1 MDKDTIVIIDY
12 GRGNLHSVYN
22 GLLKVG
28 ASPVVSGD
36 PKVIAEAPRVILP
49 GVGSFG
55 DCMDTMRSRGL
66 EEAVQEALHSGK
78 PFLGICLGMQ
88 CAVIEF
94 ARHVL
99 NLADANSSEMEQTP
113 HPVIDLMEEQ
123 KGVTAKGGT
132 MRLGAYPCALKKGSK
147 VAAAYGKLNISE
159 RHRHRYEFN
168 NDYLEQ
174 FEAAGMKAV
183 GVNPDTNLV
192 EVVEIEN
199 HPWFVGTQ
207 YHPEYKSTVLSPSP
221 LFVAFVKAALA
232 YAEKK

>member
-78 PFLGICLGMQ
+78 PFLGICLGEQ
-88 CAVIEF
+88 LLFEG
-94 ARHVL
+94 
-99 NLADANSSEMEQTP
+99 SEEAPGVKGLGYFKGQVKKIVTGYKIP
-113 HPVIDLMEEQ
+113 HMGWNRI
-123 KGVTAKGGT
+123 
-132 MRLGAYPCALKKGSK
+132 
-147 VAAAYGKLNISE
+147 
-159 RHRHRYEFN
+159 
-168 NDYLEQ
+168 
-174 FEAAGMKAV
+174 
-183 GVNPDTNLV
+183 
-192 EVVEIEN
+192 
-199 HPWFVGTQ
+199 
-207 YHPEYKSTVLSPSP
+207 STVNPSP
-221 LFVAFVKAALA
+221 LMEDADGKYVYFVHSFHAVPDDPSIITSVCDYGTQITASVGRGSVQGFQFHPEKSSFAGLAMLKAFKEWKL
-232 YAEKK
+232 